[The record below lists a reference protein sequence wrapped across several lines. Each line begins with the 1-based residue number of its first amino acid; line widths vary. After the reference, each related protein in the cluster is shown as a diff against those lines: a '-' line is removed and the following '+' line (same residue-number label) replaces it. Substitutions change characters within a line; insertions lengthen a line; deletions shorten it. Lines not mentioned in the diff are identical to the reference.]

1 MTQKEG
7 YFEDIEV
14 GDTTSTKGRTV
25 TEADIVNFAALT
37 WDTYPLHT
45 DEDWAKANAPF
56 GGRIAHGALTFS
68 YGLGLL
74 MSTTGTGTKVLAF
87 YGVEKLRFTAPTK
100 IGDTIRVESKVL
112 EKEDKGTRGGVV
124 TNSFKVLNQRG
135 ETLIDA
141 VTKTL
146 IAKRSPKE

>member
-1 MTQKEG
+1 MNQKEG
-7 YFEDIEV
+7 YFQDIEV
-14 GDTTSTKGRTV
+14 GDLTVTKGRTV

-45 DEDWAKANAPF
+45 DDEWAKANSPF

-74 MSTTGTGTKVLAF
+74 MSTTGTGTKVVAF

-100 IGDTIRVESKVL
+100 IGDTIHVESKVT
-112 EKEDKGTRGGVV
+112 EKEDKGARGGVV
-124 TNSFKVLNQRG
+124 TANLRVINQRG

-141 VTKTL
+141 FTKTL
-146 IAKRSPKE
+146 IAKRPAE